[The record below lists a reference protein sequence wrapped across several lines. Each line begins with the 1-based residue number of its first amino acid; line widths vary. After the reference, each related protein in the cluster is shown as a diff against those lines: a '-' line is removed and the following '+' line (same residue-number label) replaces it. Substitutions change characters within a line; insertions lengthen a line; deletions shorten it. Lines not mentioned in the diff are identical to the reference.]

1 MASQKK
7 NYRFKI
13 GTLSEKK
20 PDEWVLVEGTHEPI
34 IDKATFDIVQE
45 KLKYRQRPRDNGEYS
60 LFAGLIRC
68 GECGKALI
76 VRTTHEKFPKQ
87 IYACKTYSAFGKC
100 HCTQHRVIKDELSAR
115 DCAKA
120 AAIDSDEVAN
130 RLIEAHKAG
139 ERSQAEMLKREQAQ
153 DEERLTV
160 LNKMVQQLYEDRLM
174 QRISDDNFAAMLQ
187 KVQQEQ
193 GELQAR
199 IQAAQQH
206 AEEETQMVIDT
217 KRWTEIIRQYSDIQE
232 LDVTTLNRLVKEIIV
247 HEEIDEAKERHIT
260 VEIHFNLQPI
270 PEIQPLSPG
279 IC

>member
-1 MASQKK
+1 
-7 NYRFKI
+7 
-13 GTLSEKK
+13 
-20 PDEWVLVEGTHEPI
+20 
-34 IDKATFDIVQE
+34 
-45 KLKYRQRPRDNGEYS
+45 
-60 LFAGLIRC
+60 
-68 GECGKALI
+68 
-76 VRTTHEKFPKQ
+76 
-87 IYACKTYSAFGKC
+87 
-100 HCTQHRVIKDELSAR
+100 
-115 DCAKA
+115 
-120 AAIDSDEVAN
+120 
-130 RLIEAHKAG
+130 
-139 ERSQAEMLKREQAQ
+139 MLKREQAQ

-199 IQAAQQH
+199 IQVAQQH

-270 PEIQPLSPG
+270 PEVQQLAPVV
-279 IC
+279 

>member
-1 MASQKK
+1 MLD
-7 NYRFKI
+7 KI
-13 GTLSEKK
+13 
-20 PDEWVLVEGTHEPI
+20 
-34 IDKATFDIVQE
+34 
-45 KLKYRQRPRDNGEYS
+45 
-60 LFAGLIRC
+60 
-68 GECGKALI
+68 
-76 VRTTHEKFPKQ
+76 
-87 IYACKTYSAFGKC
+87 
-100 HCTQHRVIKDELSAR
+100 R

-193 GELQAR
+193 DELQAR
-199 IQAAQQH
+199 LQAAQQH
-206 AEEETQMVIDT
+206 AQEETQMVIDT
-217 KRWTEIIRQYSDIQE
+217 KRWTEIIREYSDIQE

-247 HEEIDEAKERHIT
+247 HEQIDEEKQRHIT

-270 PEIQPLSPG
+270 PEIQQLAPVAG
-279 IC
+279 